1 MYYTHSSLLEP
12 FSTGNVYRYGMDK
25 LIFFFKT
32 LPVHA
37 GASVHELLRTQWTQ
51 TPGYS

>member
-37 GASVHELLRTQWTQ
+37 GASVAG
-51 TPGYS
+51 P